1 MVHSRKYTITTIV
14 KAGFDELKA
23 RVVDELAKEG
33 FNVLTEIDVQATLQ
47 KRLGVD
53 FRRYVILGACNPP
66 MAHRAMTEE
75 PDLGVLL
82 PCNVV
87 LYEGDDGTC
96 TVSGLDPIKQFSL
109 VQNPK
114 VEPVALEVFTRLNR
128 VLENVRDAFGPRP

>member
-1 MVHSRKYTITTIV
+1 
-14 KAGFDELKA
+14 
-23 RVVDELAKEG
+23 
-33 FNVLTEIDVQATLQ
+33 VLTEIDVQATLQ
-47 KRLGVD
+47 KRLGVE

-96 TVSGLDPIKQFSL
+96 TVSGLDPVKQFSL

-114 VEPVALEVFTRLNR
+114 VEPVAREIFTRLNR
-128 VLENVRDAFGPRP
+128 ALENVRDAFGPRP